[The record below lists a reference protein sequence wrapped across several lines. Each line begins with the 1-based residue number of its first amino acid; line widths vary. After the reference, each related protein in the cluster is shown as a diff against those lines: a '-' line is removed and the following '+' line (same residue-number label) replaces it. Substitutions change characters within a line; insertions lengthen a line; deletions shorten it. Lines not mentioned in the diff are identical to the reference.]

1 MCVDMSACIS
11 RFACTCVVLHNPN
24 WNGAASAPGAGEV
37 NNWGTAAALAPP
49 AESFSGKRARGERQE
64 VGGGGGVRGTG
75 TVCVGGRGWRGGGAN
90 IGVWW
95 LGSAPGAPSRGMPTC
110 RPRGAGSAG
119 TAGGSAAT
127 CSSIVA
133 SALRRLADA
142 ASAPHNVHPWSG
154 PTRSASRSWLLR
166 HHLGIGRLLAQVR
179 GRRRERRRERR
190 AALPHRRH
198 RRRALAG
205 DHLDGMLLL
214 HRRLRQVSCGRG
226 QGTRRSIVG
235 PHSV

>member
-1 MCVDMSACIS
+1 M
-11 RFACTCVVLHNPN
+11 
-24 WNGAASAPGAGEV
+24 
-37 NNWGTAAALAPP
+37 
-49 AESFSGKRARGERQE
+49 
-64 VGGGGGVRGTG
+64 RGTG

-198 RRRALAG
+198 RRRGSCWRPSRRHAASPPPPPPGELRTRPG
-205 DHLDGMLLL
+205 HTTL
-214 HRRLRQVSCGRG
+214 HRGAPFSVTCQTTADCG
-226 QGTRRSIVG
+226 
-235 PHSV
+235 HH